1 MSTGWIITIIHV
13 IIFFISRK
21 ILNKKKRELEKVNAQ
36 LTTEI
41 VQLKGKNDYYKRQ
54 LASKS

>member
-1 MSTGWIITIIHV
+1 MSTGWIVTIVHV
-13 IIFFISRK
+13 VIFFITRR
-21 ILNKKKRELEKVNAQ
+21 ILNKKKRELEKEKAE